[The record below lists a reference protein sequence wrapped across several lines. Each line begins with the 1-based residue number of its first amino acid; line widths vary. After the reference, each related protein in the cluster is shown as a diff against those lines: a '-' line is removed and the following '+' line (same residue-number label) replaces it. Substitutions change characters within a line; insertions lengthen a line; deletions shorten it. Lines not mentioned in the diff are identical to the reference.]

1 MTLTGADVPRI
12 FSTGS
17 LTVTNSKL
25 SRMLKKIKQH
35 TVTNAHWYNRT
46 INYKITEIETAI
58 DEINSIRVKYIIKF
72 TFLNSSSFS

>member
-1 MTLTGADVPRI
+1 MMMTLTGADVPRI

-25 SRMLKKIKQH
+25 SRILKKIKQH

-46 INYKITEIETAI
+46 INYKITPGRIVLVPL
-58 DEINSIRVKYIIKF
+58 INA
-72 TFLNSSSFS
+72 